1 MFSISILFFLLI
13 VVIVMIR
20 AFDLSAGQAFICV
33 ALGFYVAH
41 SSFADTFQNLLT
53 QLLGIFSSVH
63 L

>member
-20 AFDLSAGQAFICV
+20 AFDLNTAQAFVCV
-33 ALGFYVAH
+33 ALGFYVAQ
-41 SSFADTFQNLLT
+41 SNFADTFQNLLT
-53 QLLGIFSSVH
+53 QLFGIFSSVH